1 MLTIPDVTFI
11 NLQYTDYANDIAKV
25 QDEFGVKVHNFED
38 LDQYNNVDDVVALCA
53 ALDIVVTTKITPMIF
68 SSGVGT
74 PTKIANWRQS
84 LWNNILFNPVT
95 SSVDMFER
103 NTGEPWDK
111 VFNLIAE
118 DISKHKNKTHISKDK
133 L

>member
-1 MLTIPDVTFI
+1 MRF
-11 NLQYTDYANDIAKV
+11 
-25 QDEFGVKVHNFED
+25 
-38 LDQYNNVDDVVALCA
+38 CA
-53 ALDIVVTTKITPMIF
+53 ALDIVVTTKVTPMIF

-84 LWNNILFNPVT
+84 LWNNILFNPVS

-103 NTGEPWDK
+103 NTGETWDN

-118 DISKHKNKTHISKDK
+118 DIF
-133 L
+133 